1 MGSNKRK
8 ALLCVLVLLFSVT
21 STFAQ
26 TWGEFFNQKKTQKK
40 YLLEQLVALKIYAGY
55 LKKGYDIASSGIAT
69 VKDLKNGEF
78 SLHNA
83 FVSSLK
89 SVSPAIRNSAKV
101 AEIISCQLAI
111 SRAFN
116 GIGNGHPLTLSNQL
130 YILDVRDNVMEE
142 CLNDLEEL
150 LLVITSRKVEMTDDE
165 RIKRLDKVYSAMKEK
180 SAFVQSFTTDVSLL
194 IRQREN
200 EQKSIDHL
208 KELYGNE

>member
-1 MGSNKRK
+1 M
-8 ALLCVLVLLFSVT
+8 LCVLVLLFSVT